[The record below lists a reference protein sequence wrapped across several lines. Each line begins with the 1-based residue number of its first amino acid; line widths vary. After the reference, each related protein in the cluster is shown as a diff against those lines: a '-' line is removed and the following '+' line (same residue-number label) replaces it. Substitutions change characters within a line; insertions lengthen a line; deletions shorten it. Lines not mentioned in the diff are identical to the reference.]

1 MQLST
6 GDIRLVPSADNAT
19 VVILSPFRFKGGLS
33 WDNPFIFL
41 LRTNQQTIQ

>member
-6 GDIRLVPSADNAT
+6 GDIRLVPYADNAT

-33 WDNPFIFL
+33 
-41 LRTNQQTIQ
+41 